1 MEPPQWV
8 DKMDA
13 GLWYRISGND
23 PDLGL
28 APTPLGT
35 RYLEDN
41 DPARDPPLN
50 PPYSGKE
57 RLRRMLGRM
66 PLAPWHGSVGFSAI
80 TEAWNSAVFA
90 SRFGP
95 AGSMIVFGGG
105 HNDYFGSDV
114 HAFDLASRQWSRILD
129 GYINGDRDSYG
140 TGAMYPSATYPDGS
154 PLPPHTYDYVQYDSL
169 ANDLL
174 LAKGQTELGKQVKAI
189 AIPQLL
195 NLDTLS
201 WRRGPKHEDAILN
214 SGGWSTWDANRRVLW
229 IHSGDAGGGN
239 AFLAY
244 SPDGENEDGTFGRWG
259 ERYDNKFQNQANH
272 NCMQIDPTGKVILVV
287 NHQRDALF
295 AINPEIP
302 ALSPAPLRDSGER
315 PELSPYASLEYST
328 GLNCFVYYSANDGS
342 NVYGITAPSPEN
354 GSDPLSSVWTWSRL
368 DARDHSLDPVADAA
382 AQSRYPVNRSHTFGR
397 FRVADYDDVAL
408 AILVRHI
415 DAPVY
420 VAKLC
425 GATSKA

>member
-8 DKMDA
+8 DKMCA
-13 GLWYRISGND
+13 GLWYRIYGND

-28 APTPLGT
+28 ASTPLGT

-41 DPARDPPLN
+41 DPARDPTLN

-66 PLAPWHGSVGFSAI
+66 PLAPWHGSVRFSAI
-80 TEAWNSAVFA
+80 TEAWNGAVFA

-105 HNDYFGSDV
+105 HDDYFGSDV
-114 HAFDLASRQWSRILD
+114 HAFDLASRQWSRITD
-129 GYINGDRDSYG
+129 GYIHGDRDSYG
-140 TGAMYPSATYPDGS
+140 TGAVYPNATYPDGS
-154 PLPPHTYDYVQYDSL
+154 PLPPHTYDYVQYDTL
-169 ANDLL
+169 VNDVL

-189 AIPQLL
+189 AIPHLL

-201 WRRGPKHEDAILN
+201 WRQDHKHEDATLN

-229 IHSGDAGGGN
+229 IHAGDAGGGN

-272 NCMQIDPTGKVILVV
+272 NCMQIDPAGKVVLVV

-295 AINPEIP
+295 AINPDIP
-302 ALSPAPLRDSGER
+302 ALSPEPLRDSGER

-328 GLNCFVYYSANDGS
+328 GLNCFVYYSVNDGP

-382 AQSRYPVNRSHTFGR
+382 TQSRYPVNRSHTFGR

-415 DAPVY
+415 DSPVY
-420 VAKLC
+420 VAKLR

>member
-1 MEPPQWV
+1 MEAPQWV
-8 DKMDA
+8 DKMCV
-13 GLWYRISGND
+13 GFWYRISGND

-41 DPARDPPLN
+41 DPARDPTLN
-50 PPYSGKE
+50 PPYSRKE
-57 RLRRMLGRM
+57 RLRRMLGRR

-80 TEAWNSAVFA
+80 TEAWNGAVFA

-114 HAFDLASRQWSRILD
+114 HAFDLASRHWSRITD
-129 GYINGDRDSYG
+129 GYIHGGLNSYG
-140 TGAMYPSATYPDGS
+140 TGAVYPNASYPDGS

-169 ANDLL
+169 GNHVL

-189 AIPQLL
+189 AIPHQL
-195 NLDTLS
+195 NLATLS
-201 WRRGPKHEDAILN
+201 WRHGPEHEEAILN
-214 SGGWSTWDANRRVLW
+214 SGGWSTWDATRRVLW
-229 IHSGDAGGGN
+229 IHAGDAGGGN

-244 SPDGENEDGTFGRWG
+244 SPDGENEDGTRGRWG
-259 ERYDNKFQNQANH
+259 TRYGNKFPNQADH
-272 NCMQIDPTGKVILVV
+272 NCMQIDPAGNVILVV

-295 AINPEIP
+295 ALNPESP
-302 ALSPAPLRDSGER
+302 ALPPVPLREAGER
-315 PELSPYASLEYST
+315 PKLSPFASLEYST
-328 GLNCFVYYSANDGS
+328 GLNCFVYYSANEGP
-342 NVYGITAPSPEN
+342 NVYGITAPSSEN
-354 GSDPLSSVWTWSRL
+354 EADPLSSVWTWSRL
-368 DARDHSLDPVADAA
+368 DARDQSLNPVADAA

-397 FRVADYDDVAL
+397 FRVVDYADVVL

-415 DAPVY
+415 DTPVY
-420 VAKLC
+420 VAKLR
-425 GATSKA
+425 GAPSKA